1 MSTSLSVREPAWQ
14 LSREQ
19 IDLLKD
25 TIARGCTDGELAL
38 FVQTCNRLAL
48 DPFAKQI
55 YLVKRWDNKLGRE
68 VASHQVSIDGFRL
81 IAERTGEYRGQTRPE
96 WCGPDAVWREVWLV
110 NTPPAAARV
119 GVHRQGFLEP
129 LYRVARYSSYV
140 QTNKGGSP
148 SHMWATMPEVLLS
161 KCCEALALRA
171 AFPNDLGGLY
181 TPDEMGQASNGA
193 PPSLPSGVVEV
204 LELEDPQA
212 APQRLPAL
220 QGVVVPI
227 SSAQRPERPQEPAGS
242 LEAQLGVDPKLAQDL
257 RACASHDDLLAWYRG
272 LLAMKVKDPG
282 QRREIWKVFTQKA
295 HTLKADPNVIAKL
308 AGGAK

>member
-1 MSTSLSVREPAWQ
+1 MSSSLSVREPAWQ

-96 WCGPDAVWREVWLV
+96 WCGPDGVWREVWLV

-140 QTNKGGSP
+140 QTNKGGAP

-181 TPDEMGQASNGA
+181 TPDEMGQASNTT

-204 LELEDPQA
+204 LELPDPQD
-212 APQRLPAL
+212 APQRLAAP

-227 SSAQRPERPQEPAGS
+227 TSAQRPSEAPQGA
-242 LEAQLGVDPKLAQDL
+242 LEAQLGVDPTLAQGL
-257 RACASHDDLLAWYRG
+257 RACKTHDDLLAWYRE
-272 LLAMKVKDPG
+272 LLAMKVTDPG
-282 QRREIWKVFTQKA
+282 QRREIWKTFTQRC
-295 HTLKADPNVIAKL
+295 HVLKADPNVIAQV
-308 AGGAK
+308 AGGVK